1 MYTPHA
7 KLEWLDPAAAI
18 PPGPRAAAD
27 VPLTGIEKLMA
38 DALMALDRQP
48 SRAIPTAG
56 EIEYASWVRVLR
68 RSTP

>member
-1 MYTPHA
+1 MHTPHA

-18 PPGPRAAAD
+18 PPGPRAATD

-48 SRAIPTAG
+48 SRAMPMAG